1 MLLSFLNFFLRFLHY
16 WIHLLVQRRLL
27 FWPPFADQIGFIWVF
42 FWGWS
47 NSCKGNSAR
56 HSTCASALPFLPNF
70 FRCPLSSQIYT
81 PMQWSEAKVLIFFFL
96 LSDHFGISFKF
107 LLLTFPLTA
116 TNSAEVHS
124 SQFLHC
130 YCSSH
135 FTFLISIIS
144 LEHKKILPNIFVSQ
158 VIFLFTTK
166 PHLSEWLIWSVQRWL
181 PTRTGLIID
190 TRHPLSARR
199 PDNYWYP
206 PPCHPWYGKSLP
218 SHLIGWKSSWIKYRA
233 ALPIKT

>member
-1 MLLSFLNFFLRFLHY
+1 MVLFSHNGGYFFGPLFQTKLGSFLVPFGSFFNGK
-16 WIHLLVQRRLL
+16 VQ
-27 FWPPFADQIGFIWVF
+27 
-42 FWGWS
+42 
-47 NSCKGNSAR
+47 SCKGNSAR

-144 LEHKKILPNIFVSQ
+144 LEHKKFCPIYLYHRLYFCSQPSLTSVSGS
-158 VIFLFTTK
+158 
-166 PHLSEWLIWSVQRWL
+166 SEAFSVGCQQGR
-181 PTRTGLIID
+181 G
-190 TRHPLSARR
+190 
-199 PDNYWYP
+199 
-206 PPCHPWYGKSLP
+206 
-218 SHLIGWKSSWIKYRA
+218 
-233 ALPIKT
+233 

>member
-1 MLLSFLNFFLRFLHY
+1 MVLFSHNGGYFFGPLFQTKLGSFL
-16 WIHLLVQRRLL
+16 V
-27 FWPPFADQIGFIWVF
+27 PFGSIFSGKLQ
-42 FWGWS
+42 
-47 NSCKGNSAR
+47 SCKGNSAR

-135 FTFLISIIS
+135 FTLLVFIIFLEISF
-144 LEHKKILPNIFVSQ
+144 LHILPTVFVSQ

-166 PHLSEWLIWSVQRWL
+166 PRLSEWLI
-181 PTRTGLIID
+181 
-190 TRHPLSARR
+190 
-199 PDNYWYP
+199 
-206 PPCHPWYGKSLP
+206 
-218 SHLIGWKSSWIKYRA
+218 
-233 ALPIKT
+233 

>member
-1 MLLSFLNFFLRFLHY
+1 MVKYRVAKETAPGTQHVL
-16 WIHLLVQRRLL
+16 
-27 FWPPFADQIGFIWVF
+27 
-42 FWGWS
+42 
-47 NSCKGNSAR
+47 
-56 HSTCASALPFLPNF
+56 
-70 FRCPLSSQIYT
+70 PLSHFSLISSVAHF
-81 PMQWSEAKVLIFFFL
+81 PHRFIPQWSEAKVLIFFFL

-166 PHLSEWLIWSVQRWL
+166 PHLSEWLI
-181 PTRTGLIID
+181 
-190 TRHPLSARR
+190 
-199 PDNYWYP
+199 
-206 PPCHPWYGKSLP
+206 
-218 SHLIGWKSSWIKYRA
+218 
-233 ALPIKT
+233 